1 VIRAA
6 LRKVKRFV
14 TRHLLTAGLQEDLAR
29 LRVSLAEQE
38 EQRLVRLRRGLQ
50 EDLHLLQE
58 AGRNQCDILAAELQR
73 HAERLN
79 QVRQEGR
86 SLHELCKSHSDT
98 LAALTTLVQQ
108 NAATIAQG
116 AELAERTNQ
125 AVAAVHHDVAQI
137 TPVLNAHGRR
147 IEEQVQ
153 SIGRV
158 LAQAGVLAL
167 DTWKVQECVGL
178 LRYLRKQHYL
188 AAIDH
193 GRLDVPALETSHPVA
208 VESNDTRFPRG
219 AKNDNSICPR
229 FNHRLYELL
238 GRRRG
243 LRVLDLGCAGGG
255 FVRSLIDDGNFAVG
269 LEGSEFPKLNQA
281 GEWGTIPHHLHT
293 CDITKPFTL
302 RDAAGRPLQFDAITA
317 WELMEHIPED
327 SLPGLLE
334 NIDRHLTADGLLLFS
349 IATFVDKDDALGV
362 VWHVTV
368 KSRAWWVDRFRQ
380 AGFAVA
386 EQSTISKD
394 DWLRGAGN
402 CRGDWHEDQDMGFH
416 LVLRRAAVSAAAA

>member
-14 TRHLLTAGLQEDLAR
+14 TRHLLTAGLQEEMAR
-29 LRVSLAEQE
+29 LRASLAEQE
-38 EQRLVRLRRGLQ
+38 DQRLVRLRRGLQ
-50 EDLHLLQE
+50 EDLRLFHENDQQQRDAITSAMALHAQRLEQWWEELRGLQ
-58 AGRNQCDILAAELQR
+58 QLCQT
-73 HAERLN
+73 HA
-79 QVRQEGR
+79 
-86 SLHELCKSHSDT
+86 DAF
-98 LAALTTLVQQ
+98 AALGTHLQTNTAEVGQRVAQLFEHTSQT
-108 NAATIAQG
+108 AAVLRHG
-116 AELAERTNQ
+116 AEQVSLSLTAHGQQINCLAEM
-125 AVAAVHHDVAQI
+125 
-137 TPVLNAHGRR
+137 LG
-147 IEEQVQ
+147 
-153 SIGRV
+153 
-158 LAQAGVLAL
+158 QAGVLAL
-167 DTWKVQECVGL
+167 DTWKVRECEGL

-188 AAIDH
+188 AAIEQ
-193 GRLDVPALETSHPVA
+193 GRLDVPTLETSHPVA

-229 FNHRLYELL
+229 FNHKLCDLF

-269 LEGSEFPKLNQA
+269 LEGSDFPKLNQA

-302 RDAAGRPLQFDAITA
+302 RDGAGRPLLFDAITA

-327 SLPGLLE
+327 GLPVLLD
-334 NIDRHLTADGLLLFS
+334 NIDRHLAADGLLLFS
-349 IATFVDKDDALGV
+349 IATFVDKDDHLGV
-362 VWHVTV
+362 TWHVTV
-368 KSRAWWVDRFRQ
+368 KSREWWVERFRQ
-380 AGFAVA
+380 AGFGVA
-386 EQSTISKD
+386 EQDLIGKD

-416 LVLRRAAVSAAAA
+416 LVLRRTAAAGAAAA